1 MFEYESIW
9 QTKTYWY
16 AYNVVYGEII
26 ACIDVKN
33 ACKRFLNDLER
44 AENDPNFEFYFDLEQ
59 CNRIENVAA
68 CLKFTSGSKYFDL
81 EQCNRIENVA
91 ACLKFT
97 SGSKAGQQIDL
108 APPQTFV
115 LDNIYA
121 WRYKSNPRKRRF
133 RTAMVMKSRKNA
145 KTFDLSFVS
154 NLAML
159 DEPEAEV
166 YSVASKKDQ
175 AMLSFRQCRSMI
187 ASNPRVAKKFKLN
200 RSEIILKT
208 NGSTFKYLA
217 SEEKTLDGISPSVGI
232 IDEAF
237 VVPEGVRSSI
247 ASGTGARLS
256 PLIVAISTS
265 YDVKM
270 TGNWAFEEMEYTK
283 KVNSGELENERHF
296 GVIYQLDSED
306 EVDDEKMWEKANP
319 LLPYSETL
327 LDSLREDYKKAV
339 VNSALMRNFK
349 IKNMNLIL
357 DGKGLNKYLSIAAF
371 ELLQQNDIDFKG
383 KYLFFGL
390 DLSMTTDLCAVSIC
404 AYNEVNDTFD
414 FYAFELLQQNDIDF
428 KGKYLFF
435 GLDLSMTTDL
445 CAVSICAYNEV
456 NDTFDF
462 YVHPFLPKENIRE
475 LEISDGIPYRRYADE
490 GHITLIDGPVI
501 EHETVYQWCK
511 EFALMSQAHIAM
523 IAYDP
528 YNSDYIME
536 RCKEEGITTLH
547 IMQGYRMLSGPTK
560 KFREYVYSRRIRYV
574 HNPIFNW
581 CVTNAVTAKD
591 KFKNEILD
599 KEKSPEK
606 IDLLAASIFS
616 FLACDKNKEYYYSRG
631 YEDYLI

>member
-44 AENDPNFEFYFDLEQ
+44 AENDPNFEFYFDL
-59 CNRIENVAA
+59 
-68 CLKFTSGSKYFDL
+68 K
-81 EQCNRIENVA
+81 QCNRIENVA

-296 GVIYQLDSED
+296 GVIYQLDSDD

-357 DGKGLNKYLSIAAF
+357 DGKGLNKYLSIA
-371 ELLQQNDIDFKG
+371 
-383 KYLFFGL
+383 
-390 DLSMTTDLCAVSIC
+390 
-404 AYNEVNDTFD
+404 
-414 FYAFELLQQNDIDF
+414 AFELLQQNDIDF

-560 KFREYVYSRRIRYV
+560 KFREYVYSRRIRHVY
-574 HNPIFNW
+574 NPIFNW

-599 KEKSPEK
+599 KEKSQEK

>member
-1 MFEYESIW
+1 MIFNYESIF
-9 QTKTYWY
+9 QTKTYRY

-26 ACIDVKN
+26 ACHDVKN

-44 AENDPNFEFYFDLEQ
+44 AENDPDFEFYFDLNQ
-59 CNRIENVAA
+59 CSRIENVA
-68 CLKFTSGSKYFDL
+68 S
-81 EQCNRIENVA
+81 
-91 ACLKFT
+91 CLKFT
-97 SGSKAGQQIDL
+97 SGSKAGEPIDL

-121 WRYKSNPRKRRF
+121 WRYKSNPKKRRF

-187 ASNPRVAKKFKLN
+187 ASNPKVAKKFKLN

-270 TGNWAFEEMEYTK
+270 AGNWAFEEMEYTK
-283 KVNSGELENERHF
+283 NVNAGKYENDRHF
-296 GVIYQLDSED
+296 GVIYQLDSEE
-306 EVDDEKMWEKANP
+306 EVNDEKMWEKANP

-327 LDSLREDYKKAV
+327 LDSLREDYKKAL
-339 VNSALMRNFK
+339 VNPALMRNFK

-357 DGKGLNKYLSIAAF
+357 DGKGIHKYLSISAW
-371 ELLQQNDIDFKG
+371 ELLQQAGVDFRG
-383 KYLFFGL
+383 RYLFFGL
-390 DLSMTTDLCAVSIC
+390 DLAITTDLCAVSIC
-404 AYNEVNDTFD
+404 AYNEENDTFD
-414 FYAFELLQQNDIDF
+414 FL
-428 KGKYLFF
+428 
-435 GLDLSMTTDL
+435 
-445 CAVSICAYNEV
+445 
-456 NDTFDF
+456 
-462 YVHPFLPKENIRE
+462 VHPFLPKENIQE
-475 LEISDGIPYRRYADE
+475 LEIRDGIPYRTYAEE
-490 GHITLIDGPVI
+490 GYITLIDGPVI
-501 EHETVYQWCK
+501 QQEMIFQWCK
-511 EFALMSQAHIAM
+511 EFTELCEGKIAM

-528 YNSDYIME
+528 FNSDYIME

-560 KFREYVYSRRIRYV
+560 QFREYVYSRRIRHAY
-574 HNPIFNW
+574 NPIFNW
-581 CVTNAVTAKD
+581 CVTNAVTSKD
-591 KFKNEILD
+591 KFNNEILD
-599 KEKSPEK
+599 KQKSVEK

-616 FLACDKNKEYYYSRG
+616 FLACHKNKEYYHSRS

>member
-1 MFEYESIW
+1 M
-9 QTKTYWY
+9 
-16 AYNVVYGEII
+16 
-26 ACIDVKN
+26 
-33 ACKRFLNDLER
+33 
-44 AENDPNFEFYFDLEQ
+44 
-59 CNRIENVAA
+59 
-68 CLKFTSGSKYFDL
+68 
-81 EQCNRIENVA
+81 
-91 ACLKFT
+91 
-97 SGSKAGQQIDL
+97 
-108 APPQTFV
+108 
-115 LDNIYA
+115 
-121 WRYKSNPRKRRF
+121 
-133 RTAMVMKSRKNA
+133 
-145 KTFDLSFVS
+145 
-154 NLAML
+154 
-159 DEPEAEV
+159 
-166 YSVASKKDQ
+166 
-175 AMLSFRQCRSMI
+175 
-187 ASNPRVAKKFKLN
+187 
-200 RSEIILKT
+200 
-208 NGSTFKYLA
+208 
-217 SEEKTLDGISPSVGI
+217 
-232 IDEAF
+232 
-237 VVPEGVRSSI
+237 VPEGVRSSI

-414 FYAFELLQQNDIDF
+414 FY
-428 KGKYLFF
+428 
-435 GLDLSMTTDL
+435 
-445 CAVSICAYNEV
+445 
-456 NDTFDF
+456 
-462 YVHPFLPKENIRE
+462 VHPFLPKENIRE

-490 GHITLIDGPVI
+490 GYITLIDGPVI

>member
-44 AENDPNFEFYFDLEQ
+44 SENDPNFEF
-59 CNRIENVAA
+59 
-68 CLKFTSGSKYFDL
+68 YFDL

-175 AMLSFRQCRSMI
+175 AMLSFKQCRSMI
-187 ASNPRVAKKFKLN
+187 ASNPRVSKKFKLN

-339 VNSALMRNFK
+339 VNSGLMRNFK

-357 DGKGLNKYLSIAAF
+357 DGKGLNKYLSIA
-371 ELLQQNDIDFKG
+371 
-383 KYLFFGL
+383 
-390 DLSMTTDLCAVSIC
+390 
-404 AYNEVNDTFD
+404 
-414 FYAFELLQQNDIDF
+414 AFELLQQNDIDF

-490 GHITLIDGPVI
+490 GYITLIDGPVI
-501 EHETVYQWCK
+501 EQETVYRWCI
-511 EFALMSQAHIAM
+511 EFALKLRLHHGTLQRRG
-523 IAYDP
+523 DNNTP
-528 YNSDYIME
+528 YHA
-536 RCKEEGITTLH
+536 R
-547 IMQGYRMLSGPTK
+547 LSN
-560 KFREYVYSRRIRYV
+560 VIRP
-574 HNPIFNW
+574 H
-581 CVTNAVTAKD
+581 
-591 KFKNEILD
+591 
-599 KEKSPEK
+599 
-606 IDLLAASIFS
+606 
-616 FLACDKNKEYYYSRG
+616 
-631 YEDYLI
+631 